1 MDIRPDDLS
10 DPRVHALLREHLQD
24 MALHSPPESIHAL
37 DLDALRAPGISFWTA
52 WRDQDLLGCGA
63 LKVLGDGHGEIKSMR
78 TARAHLRQ
86 GVAAAMLDHL
96 IGEARRRGWRRLSL
110 ETGSMAV
117 FAPAHALYARSG
129 FRPCEPFADYAD
141 DPYSAFMTLDLEV
154 QADRGSRA

>member
-1 MDIRPDDLS
+1 MDIRPDGLN
-10 DPRVHALLREHLQD
+10 DPRVHALLGEHLQD

-37 DLDALRAPGISFWTA
+37 DLDALRAPAISFWTA
-52 WRDQDLLGCGA
+52 WRGRDLLGCGA
-63 LKVLGDGHGEIKSMR
+63 LKALGDGHGEIKSMR

-110 ETGSMAV
+110 ETGSMAA

-129 FRPCEPFADYAD
+129 FRPCAPFADYAE
-141 DPYSAFMTLDLEV
+141 DPYSQFMTLDLDMH
-154 QADRGSRA
+154 ANDGGRA